1 MAEMKVLLVDSDERL
16 RGELAVM
23 LHAFQS
29 FRMAGTVQTTE
40 EAIEYI
46 QSNAVYVVFA
56 NHQPADPLVTSGGEH
71 LAAVLG
77 QSCPHIQV
85 VIYSNTAEWAYNA
98 YRCQCA
104 GYLLVPFDPLAL
116 QSLVNRL
123 RYVFDLQQ
131 AKREVSNRSIMIKT
145 RSGYQLTRIS
155 DILFIER
162 SNRKNRIV
170 TIDGQEIALLGYTM
184 NQLEEMLEGCGF
196 YRCYQSFIVNLS
208 QVAVV
213 RADNEAK
220 NYAIRFKEYE
230 GEILLSRE
238 KYAELVALLKG
249 RYAGINI

>member
-1 MAEMKVLLVDSDERL
+1 MVSKVHFYSLMAEQAAKQITGSFQQWTSFLSTASRLYKYPYPDQLMIHIQRPDATACAEYELWSDTMGRYVKRGAKGIALLDC
-16 RGELAVM
+16 RGE
-23 LHAFQS
+23 
-29 FRMAGTVQTTE
+29 
-40 EAIEYI
+40 
-46 QSNAVYVVFA
+46 
-56 NHQPADPLVTSGGEH
+56 QP
-71 LAAVLG
+71 
-77 QSCPHIQV
+77 
-85 VIYSNTAEWAYNA
+85 
-98 YRCQCA
+98 
-104 GYLLVPFDPLAL
+104 
-116 QSLVNRL
+116 RL

-145 RSGYQLTRIS
+145 SSGYQLTRLS

-162 SNRKNRIV
+162 CNRKNRIV
-170 TIDGQEIALLGYTM
+170 TTDGQEISLLGYTM
-184 NQLEEMLEGCGF
+184 NQLEDMLEGCGF

-208 QVAVV
+208 QVVAV

>member
-1 MAEMKVLLVDSDERL
+1 MEMKVMLVDSNQKL
-16 RGELAVM
+16 REELLV
-23 LHAFQS
+23 LLRAFQC
-29 FRMAGTVQTTE
+29 FRVVKMARDSE
-40 EAIEYI
+40 EAIAYAQTGDVDVI
-46 QSNAVYVVFA
+46 FA
-56 NHQPADPLVTSGGEH
+56 NHQPADPRITSVGEH

-77 QSCPHIQV
+77 QTHPHIQV
-85 VIYSNTAEWAYNA
+85 AVYSSSEEWAFNA
-98 YRCQCA
+98 FRCQCA
-104 GYLLVPFDPLAL
+104 GYLLTPFDPLAL
-116 QSLVNRL
+116 QSLINRL

-131 AKREVSNRSIMIKT
+131 AKREISNRSIMIKT
-145 RSGYQLTRIS
+145 RSGYQLTRLS

-170 TIDGQEIALLGYTM
+170 TTDGQEIALLGYTM

-208 QVAVV
+208 QVAAV

-220 NYAIRFKEYE
+220 NYAIRFKGYE

-238 KYAELVALLKG
+238 KYAELVELLKG

>member
-1 MAEMKVLLVDSDERL
+1 MMEMKVLLVDSDQQL
-16 RGELAVM
+16 REELVVM
-23 LHAFQS
+23 LHAFQC
-29 FRMAGTVQTTE
+29 FRVVGTAQTST
-40 EAIEYI
+40 EAIEYV
-46 QSNAVYVVFA
+46 QSNEVDIIFA
-56 NHQPADPLVTSGGEH
+56 NHQPADPRITGVGEY
-71 LAAVLG
+71 LSAVLG
-77 QSCPHIQV
+77 QSHPHIQV
-85 VIYSNTAEWAYNA
+85 VVYSNSEEWAFNA
-98 YRCQCA
+98 FRCQCA
-104 GYLLVPFDPLAL
+104 GYLLTPFDPLAL

-123 RYVFDLQQ
+123 RYIFDLQQ
-131 AKREVSNRSIMIKT
+131 AKREISNRSIMIKT
-145 RSGYQLTRIS
+145 RSGYQLTCIS
-155 DILFIER
+155 DILFMER

-170 TIDGQEIALLGYTM
+170 TTDGQEIALLGYTM

-208 QVAVV
+208 QVAAV

>member
-1 MAEMKVLLVDSDERL
+1 M
-16 RGELAVM
+16 
-23 LHAFQS
+23 
-29 FRMAGTVQTTE
+29 
-40 EAIEYI
+40 
-46 QSNAVYVVFA
+46 QSNEVDIIFA
-56 NHQPADPLVTSGGEH
+56 NHQPADPRITGVGEY
-71 LAAVLG
+71 LSAVLG
-77 QSCPHIQV
+77 QSHPHIQV
-85 VIYSNTAEWAYNA
+85 VVYSDSEEWAFNA
-98 YRCQCA
+98 FRCQCA
-104 GYLLVPFDPLAL
+104 GYLLTPFDPLAL

-123 RYVFDLQQ
+123 RYIFDLQQ
-131 AKREVSNRSIMIKT
+131 AKREISNRSIMIKT

-184 NQLEEMLEGCGF
+184 NQLED
-196 YRCYQSFIVNLS
+196 LS
-208 QVAVV
+208 QVAAV